1 MTEQNEQNKTT
12 KPLTLSTTRTG
23 AASKADATQV
33 RQKFSHGRTRAV
45 TVEVK
50 KPVKRAGTTPATP
63 AAPRCGGA
71 RAGPRAAEARGRS
84 PAQPRPVAP

>member
-1 MTEQNEQNKTT
+1 MTDQNEQSKST

-50 KPVKRAGTTPATP
+50 QPVKRTTPAPAAAAAPPP
-63 AAPRCGGA
+63 AAPA
-71 RAGPRAAEARGRS
+71 
-84 PAQPRPVAP
+84 PAPEQPPPVRQE